1 MTNGSGCYSFKE
13 LQFGVYKDK
22 ACTDKVTTLT
32 ADENGNTDT
41 DEIDCGRLLC

>member
-1 MTNGSGCYSFKE
+1 MEVDVIVFKGAT
-13 LQFGVYKDK
+13 FGVYKDK

-41 DEIDCGRLLC
+41 DEIDVGD